1 MKLHIYS
8 DLRLRYLEF
17 SDPVDELVPDVDAVI
32 VAGNISTDAKR
43 SLLFQETLGQHNK
56 PVFLNYGLLEFTRG
70 SYCLETLNS
79 TQLRYGVKKD
89 TNCYYKHN
97 GNTILPE
104 LKLDVLPLFG
114 WPKFNSQEELDNTK
128 LGKILLEVVWGMYYD
143 EEGVAINAYDPYP
156 TRWNRINELHE
167 QEQSVLADWLADQH
181 TTDNTKVLVVGHNY
195 AEIIKADL
203 TNVILVVPGE
213 EAQDTA
219 FNNGRLYSNPG
230 RGSLP
235 RSRILTV

>member
-8 DLRLRYLEF
+8 DLGLRYLDF
-17 SDPVDELVPDVDAVI
+17 ADPVDELVPDVDAVI
-32 VAGNISTDAKR
+32 VAGNISSDAKR

-56 PVFLNYGLLEFTRG
+56 PVFLNFGLLEFSKG
-70 SYCLETLNS
+70 SYCLETLKS
-79 TQLRYGVKKD
+79 AHIRYGVKKD

-114 WPKFNSQEELDNTK
+114 WPTFKSQEEVDSTK
-128 LGKILLEVVWGMYYD
+128 LGKINLEVVWGMYYN
-143 EEGVAINAYDPYP
+143 EEGVAVNTFDPYP
-156 TRWNRINELHE
+156 TKWHRINELHE
-167 QEQSVLADWLADQH
+167 QEQQVLRDWLADQY
-181 TTDNTKVLVVGHNY
+181 TTDNTKVLIVGHNY
-195 AEIIKADL
+195 ADIIKADL
-203 TNVILVVPGE
+203 TNVILIVPGE
-213 EAQDTA
+213 QAQDTA

-230 RGSLP
+230 CGALP